1 MDYFDYLRAIRS
13 SNLSYAQKLV
23 ALMIASHYDF
33 SKGEPC
39 YPTNATLSTETN
51 LSISTIVRAKKVL
64 METGYLWSERQWD
77 CSNKYIPM
85 VPVSTPIVTE
95 TNPMVTESTPHSQS
109 EQLNTHINTQEN
121 TNKEIDNSNE
131 LSIGLS
137 SNKKPEEIITLD
149 TNEIIAP
156 NPLVN
161 KGTAGSAAR
170 TKEHQRLLDLADEL
184 WA

>member
-1 MDYFDYLRAIRS
+1 
-13 SNLSYAQKLV
+13 
-23 ALMIASHYDF
+23 MIASHYDF

-77 CSNKYIPM
+77 CSNRYIPM
-85 VPVSTPIVTE
+85 VPVNIPY
-95 TNPMVTESTPHSQS
+95 SQS
-109 EQLNTHINTQEN
+109 EQLNTHINTNINTQEN